1 MFGRKRR
8 EARRRAAALEA
19 ARLAEMQRTDFWDA
33 LHEVLNSPE
42 AITLMVR
49 GTKLNGR
56 NGVCVISGEGRWCG
70 PNWLWYEVEAYQQ
83 KLGPDYQVVG
93 CAWVPVAQVPL
104 STAMD
109 LASGYSAPRLHAIR
123 YATQMV
129 RVASEED
136 LEKYRAHLHDPTAHW
151 IEVSRR

>member
-19 ARLAEMQRTDFWDA
+19 ARLAEMQRTDLWQA
-33 LHEVLNSPE
+33 IHEVLNSDE
-42 AITLMVR
+42 EIKLMVR
-49 GTKLNGR
+49 GTELRGKD
-56 NGVCVISGEGRWCG
+56 GVCVVSGEDHWYG

-83 KLGPDYQVVG
+83 ELGPDYQVVG
-93 CAWVPVAQVPL
+93 CAWVPERRVPI

-109 LASGYSAPRLHAIR
+109 LASGYSMPRLHAIQHVTR
-123 YATQMV
+123 MV
-129 RVASEED
+129 RVANEED
-136 LEKYRAHLHDPTAHW
+136 LKKYRALLYNPTSHW